1 MIDTN
6 VIVSNVVDIII
17 IDVYIYMCMECDELL
32 VSECSMEANDSLYCT
47 AVGLD
52 VASFMHHL
60 RSRPIQISFQLCSP

>member
-1 MIDTN
+1 
-6 VIVSNVVDIII
+6 
-17 IDVYIYMCMECDELL
+17 MCMECDELL

-60 RSRPIQISFQLCSP
+60 CSRPIQISFQLCSP